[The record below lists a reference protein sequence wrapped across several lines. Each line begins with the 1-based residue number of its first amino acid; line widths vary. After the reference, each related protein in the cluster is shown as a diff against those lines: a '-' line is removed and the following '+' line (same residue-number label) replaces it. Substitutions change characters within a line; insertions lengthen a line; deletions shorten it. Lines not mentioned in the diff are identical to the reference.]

1 MVSSDQYIPV
11 SVEYEKLIYLY
22 SLFYVYDILS
32 MLYIYICYILCI
44 ICYEYICIYIYMFVV
59 VFIFGYIDKN
69 EYGNRWIRYNPL
81 SPRV

>member
-1 MVSSDQYIPV
+1 MVSSDQCIPD

-44 ICYEYICIYIYMFVV
+44 ICYEYIYIYIY
-59 VFIFGYIDKN
+59 IC
-69 EYGNRWIRYNPL
+69 L
-81 SPRV
+81 